1 MLEPKIKT
9 ALHCVQRKISYPIDI
24 KRITIYERCD

>member
-9 ALHCVQRKISYPIDI
+9 TIVLQRKISYPIDTNF
-24 KRITIYERCD
+24 ITIYERFD